1 MLEES
6 ISKTGSKTYPDN
18 ELEKK
23 QRERLPDAFRVFRR
37 EDMTFE
43 ASALSDL
50 DNLTSKGQFS
60 AVSKAQ
66 YRGKEVAVKSMSV
79 EDELYAFVEMAI
91 LRDSANKH
99 IVSFYGALMLDNKIN
114 MVMEYME
121 RGDVKNALAEDL
133 IYFRKPSHPQDFH
146 FNWKQRLR
154 VIHHTALALQE
165 VHDVGVVHRDIKCD
179 NLFLTGRGRKM
190 ICKLGDFGF
199 ARGLLE
205 ESDQRAQ
212 TICGTEEM
220 MAPEM
225 IMNTPYSSAVD
236 IYSFG
241 MVLVELICG
250 RCPTP
255 PGEEYEGG
263 PFLQREPSN
272 FFEINIEEVEEAL
285 LAGCP
290 YSLFELVKQCLEYE
304 PEDRLLAK
312 DIVAWI
318 ESLNDDLKNKIAER
332 VAPKKLPG
340 VMALNDKFS
349 LQSAQEG
356 RRNSFKTSVG
366 KRTLRNIKNVGV
378 WKDMKDASDMSDK

>member
-133 IYFRKPSHPQDFH
+133 VYFRKPSHPQDFH

-255 PGEEYEGG
+255 PGMLSCFGI
-263 PFLQREPSN
+263 R
-272 FFEINIEEVEEAL
+272 
-285 LAGCP
+285 
-290 YSLFELVKQCLEYE
+290 
-304 PEDRLLAK
+304 
-312 DIVAWI
+312 
-318 ESLNDDLKNKIAER
+318 
-332 VAPKKLPG
+332 
-340 VMALNDKFS
+340 
-349 LQSAQEG
+349 
-356 RRNSFKTSVG
+356 
-366 KRTLRNIKNVGV
+366 
-378 WKDMKDASDMSDK
+378 